1 LTTDTKLRPDEPNRT
16 PPGGRL
22 AGKIALITG
31 AASDGIGRAIA
42 IAFAREGADIAIF
55 DIRDGADTAALVKRE
70 GRHTSALAIDVSDP
84 DDVREGLARTL
95 DLFGQVDV
103 LVNCAATI
111 TRKPFLEIAL
121 ADWDLIH
128 SVNLRGTF
136 IVAQTVARE
145 MTRAGNGGSIVNVA
159 STGGIKATVGQAH
172 YCAAKAGVIM
182 LTKTMAVELAPHGVR
197 VNAVS
202 PGTIETDINRH
213 LLTDASFR
221 ARKGDGNALGRVGH
235 PSELVGAALLLASDE
250 STFMTGANVVVDGGS
265 TAY

>member
-1 LTTDTKLRPDEPNRT
+1 LTADTRLRPDARYPAPAGE
-16 PPGGRL
+16 RL

-42 IAFAREGADIAIF
+42 VAFAREGADVAML
-55 DIRDGADTAALVKRE
+55 DNRDGAETVALVERE
-70 GRHTSALAIDVSDP
+70 GRQITALPVDVSDP
-84 DDVREGLARTL
+84 DEVRAGVARTL
-95 DLFGQVDV
+95 ERFGQINV

-111 TRKPFLEIAL
+111 TRKPFLEIEL
-121 ADWDLIH
+121 ADWDLVH

-136 IVAQTVARE
+136 IVAQAVARE
-145 MTRAGNGGSIVNVA
+145 MVRAGNGGSIVNVA
-159 STGGIKATVGQAH
+159 STGGMKATVGQAH

-182 LTKTMAVELAPHGVR
+182 LTKSMAVELAPLGIR

-213 LLTDASFR
+213 LLADAEFR
-221 ARKGDGNALGRVGH
+221 ARKGGGNALGRVGL
-235 PSELVGAALLLASDE
+235 PTELVGAALLLASDE